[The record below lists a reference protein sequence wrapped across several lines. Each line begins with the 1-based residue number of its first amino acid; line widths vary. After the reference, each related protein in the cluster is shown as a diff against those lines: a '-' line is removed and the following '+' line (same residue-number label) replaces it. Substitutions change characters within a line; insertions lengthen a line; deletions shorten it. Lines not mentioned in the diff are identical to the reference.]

1 MGNLIEIQSQIEKLQ
16 KQAAEI
22 KSREFDKTVKQI
34 LIMMDAYGITLRDL
48 QQAGG
53 KASRKTASKKGKS
66 GRPAAKKA
74 LIQKRVHKP
83 SATKG
88 AKLAP
93 KYRGPKGET
102 WSGRGSMPRWL
113 AELVAEGKSRESFAV

>member
-34 LIMMDAYGITLRDL
+34 LVMMDAYGITLRDL

-53 KASRKTASKKGKS
+53 KAPRKPVTQKGKP

-74 LIQKRVHKP
+74 AAKKTARKSSVP
-83 SATKG
+83 KG

-102 WSGRGSMPRWL
+102 WSGRGSMPRWM
-113 AELVAEGKSRESFAV
+113 AELVAAGKSRESFSV

>member
-1 MGNLIEIQSQIEKLQ
+1 MVNLIEIQTQIEKLQ

-34 LIMMDAYGITLRDL
+34 LVMMDAYGITLRDL

-53 KASRKTASKKGKS
+53 KASRKTASKKSKS

-74 LIQKRVHKP
+74 LVQKRAREP

-88 AKLAP
+88 TKLAP
-93 KYRGPKGET
+93 KYRGPKGAT

-113 AELVAEGKSRESFAV
+113 AELVAGGKSRESFAV